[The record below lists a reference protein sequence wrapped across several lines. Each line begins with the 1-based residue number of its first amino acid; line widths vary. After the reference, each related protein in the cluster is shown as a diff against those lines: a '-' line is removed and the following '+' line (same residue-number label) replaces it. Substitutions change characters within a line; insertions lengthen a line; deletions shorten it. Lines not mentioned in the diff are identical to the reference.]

1 MENQQVEEFVSKT
14 FTWTI
19 ENFSKLNNQKLYSE
33 VFLIGD
39 WKWRILIFPKGN
51 NVKQLSVYLEVV
63 DASDLPFLWTRY
75 AEFSL
80 TVVDQLNSNKSI
92 TKDSKHGFNSS
103 ESDWGFTSFM
113 ALSELC
119 DSNKGFLR
127 NDKCI
132 ITADVSVRKVDIRI
146 LEDQGTGSSATIEP
160 SEQEDQGQEPSSVDS
175 VQVPHSSVTT
185 HSSEQV
191 VAFQDAPSSRQVFI
205 EPTDSYVDPSI
216 VKEHDK
222 VPFTPVGK
230 LVDFRGLG
238 KIEKVFVPL
247 LEEVCSWHPSLVEC
261 QKKRSRTFIEWA
273 FTALGRVLHF
283 LKTTKVK
290 DMTEDACEHLQILW
304 EELET
309 FKFDL
314 AWLEPSV
321 QTALNLKKLVERAGK
336 VQKQREDMDA
346 LEIEVKR
353 LKARLAVAEID
364 LEVAKRDLAKAAV
377 GFGNDTDMNRELG
390 YGRH

>member
-1 MENQQVEEFVSKT
+1 MENQQVGEFVSKT

-113 ALSELC
+113 PLSELC

-132 ITADVSVRKVDIRI
+132 IEADVSVRKVDIKI

-185 HSSEQV
+185 PSSEQV

-205 EPTDSYVDPSI
+205 EPTDSYVDPST

-222 VPFTPVGK
+222 LPFTPVGK
-230 LVDFRGLG
+230 LMDFRGLG
-238 KIEKVFVPL
+238 KIEKVFIPL
-247 LEEVCSWHPSLVEC
+247 LEE
-261 QKKRSRTFIEWA
+261 
-273 FTALGRVLHF
+273 
-283 LKTTKVK
+283 VK

-321 QTALNLKKLVERAGK
+321 QTALNLKKLVERAGQ
-336 VQKQREDMDA
+336 VQKQREDVDA

-364 LEVAKRDLAKAAV
+364 LEVAKRDLAKAEV